1 METYQGN
8 ENSSRTS
15 KENVILTVP
24 AEVRIQ
30 WRDAQIRCAKNREM
44 RKVDVYV

>member
-15 KENVILTVP
+15 KENIILTVP

-30 WRDAQIRCAKNREM
+30 WWDAQIRCAKNRE
-44 RKVDVYV
+44 R